1 MKAAINRVIR
11 NYGEALEYTPAG
23 GTMRAL
29 TGVVQVPSSD
39 AFVNDMDLTGF
50 VVYVQVADFTVPP
63 AKFDRLKVRGQV
75 RAIEEVQVENKSGED
90 IVYMLRVRG

>member
-1 MKAAINRVIR
+1 MKAAIDRVVQR
-11 NYGEALEYTPAG
+11 YGEPVEYTPAG
-23 GTMRAL
+23 GTAVSL
-29 TGVVQVPSSD
+29 VGCVQVPVSD
-39 AFVNDMDLTGF
+39 VFVNDMDLTGY
-50 VVYVQVADFTVPP
+50 VVYMRVSDFTTPP